1 MRGTGRSFRD
11 HRIGPTIVLLAG
23 VAGILATSA
32 AQAPA
37 AVVGLT
43 QSSQTSAENSS
54 NKGITATCPAGMK
67 VLSAGADVTPGGGQ
81 VVIDALTPAGDL
93 RSVKARAHEDDT
105 GTADSWFVAAYA
117 TCAYPPPGLERVM
130 AATPSNSSSKGIVA
144 KCPAGKKLFGVGAEF
159 DVTTGNV
166 LIDKLTPNAEL
177 TAVTAH
183 AVEDEDGTAANWS
196 LRAYAICATPIVGME
211 RVKAVGVAG
220 PGVSQVINVQCPNGK
235 GLLGGGGET
244 VGAKNQIVLD
254 AVFPDAP
261 VTTAGFAGWEDE
273 TGTTKPWYLTVYGIC
288 APRVALLKAT
298 VEPNPDPRFGA
309 LTGPFC
315 PEGQESY
322 GVGYRLLGA
331 FGQIWP
337 TWVIPFHNEDVLFGA
352 EDPGSFV
359 VAYPDANGAS
369 VPWSLEAQSVCATPL
384 PGHEKE
390 RELHSGT
397 ESTPTRQTVSV
408 TCPLGKNVVGGGGR
422 AIENISSPPNRRG
435 ESMLEGYAPDST
447 LTSVEV
453 RAIPAPVPEYT
464 GTVLT
469 EADAQCAE
477 PPPGLELVTS
487 VSFNSS
493 IDKVRQA
500 TCPAAKHLIGSG
512 AELVNS
518 FGRVVLDRVDISPD
532 LTKVTA
538 SGSEIEGG
546 TNRNWSL
553 RVYAI
558 CINR

>member
-1 MRGTGRSFRD
+1 MRGTGRSVRD
-11 HRIGPTIVLLAG
+11 HRFGRAIVLLAA
-23 VAGILATSA
+23 VAGILVTSA
-32 AQAPA
+32 QQVPA
-37 AVVGLT
+37 AIVGLT

-54 NKGITATCPAGMK
+54 NKASTVTCPAGMK

-159 DVTTGNV
+159 DVTTGDV
-166 LIDKLTPNAEL
+166 LIDNLTPNAEL
-177 TAVTAH
+177 TSVTAH

-220 PGVSQVINVQCPNGK
+220 PGVSQVMNVQCPNGK

-254 AVFPDAP
+254 AVFPDPP
-261 VTTAGFAGWEDE
+261 VETAGFAAWEDE
-273 TGTTKPWYLTVYGIC
+273 TGTAKPWYLTVYGIC
-288 APRVALLKAT
+288 APRAALSTTTDAGDSL
-298 VEPNPDPRFGA
+298 GA
-309 LTGPFC
+309 FTGPHC
-315 PEGQESY
+315 PDGQEGY
-322 GVGYRLLGA
+322 GVGYRILGA
-331 FGQIWP
+331 FGQVWP
-337 TWVIPFHNEDVLFGA
+337 TWVIPFYNDDVLFGGI
-352 EDPGSFV
+352 EPGSFA

-369 VPWSLEAQSVCATPL
+369 GPWSLETQSVCATPL
-384 PGHEKE
+384 
-390 RELHSGT
+390 SGT
-397 ESTPTRQTVSV
+397 ELWIESFPSQESAPTRQAISA
-408 TCPLGKNVVGGGGR
+408 TCPLGKNVVAGGGR
-422 AIENISSPPNRRG
+422 AVELIDPSNRRG
-435 ESMLEGYAPDST
+435 ESTIDAFAPDST
-447 LTSVEV
+447 LTSVDV
-453 RAIPAPVPEYT
+453 RAVSTPAPQYT
-464 GTVLT
+464 GTVIT
-469 EADAQCAE
+469 QAAAQCAA

-500 TCPAAKHLIGSG
+500 ACPAAKHVIGSG
-512 AELVNS
+512 AQIVNG
-518 FGRVVLDRVDISPD
+518 FGRVVLDRVDIKPD
-532 LTKVTA
+532 LSSVTA
-538 SGSEIEGG
+538 SGSEVEGG
-546 TNRNWSL
+546 TSGNWSL

>member
-11 HRIGPTIVLLAG
+11 HRITRAIVLLAG
-23 VAGILATSA
+23 AAGILATLA
-32 AQAPA
+32 QQAPA
-37 AVVGLT
+37 AIVGLT
-43 QSSQTSAENSS
+43 QSSQTSVENSS
-54 NKGITATCPAGMK
+54 NKAITATCPAGMK

-117 TCAYPPPGLERVM
+117 TCAYPPAGLERVM

-166 LIDKLTPNAEL
+166 LIDNLTPNAEL
-177 TAVTAH
+177 TSVTAH

-220 PGVSQVINVQCPNGK
+220 PGVSQVMNVQCPNGK

-254 AVFPDAP
+254 AVFPDVP
-261 VTTAGFAGWEDE
+261 VTTAGFAAWEDE
-273 TGTTKPWYLTVYGIC
+273 TGTGKPWYLTVYGIC
-288 APRVALLKAT
+288 APRVGLLKSTA
-298 VEPNPDPRFGA
+298 EPAADPRFGA
-309 LTGPFC
+309 LTGPLC

-322 GVGYRLLGA
+322 GAGYRLLGA
-331 FGQIWP
+331 FGQVWP
-337 TWVIPFHNEDVLFGA
+337 THIIPFYNDDILFGA

-359 VAYPDANGAS
+359 LAYPDANGTG
-369 VPWSLEAQSVCATPL
+369 PWTLEAQSVCATPL
-384 PGHEKE
+384 AGHQGAF
-390 RELHSGT
+390 ELHSQ
-397 ESTPTRQTVSV
+397 EDAPARQTVSA

-435 ESMLEGYAPDST
+435 ESMIDAFAPDST
-447 LTSVEV
+447 LTSVDV
-453 RAIPAPVPEYT
+453 RVIPAPVPQFT
-464 GTVLT
+464 GTVT
-469 EADAQCAE
+469 TQAVAHCATS
-477 PPPGLELVTS
+477 PPGLELVTG

-500 TCPAAKHLIGSG
+500 ACPAAKHVIGSG
-512 AELVNS
+512 AQIVNG
-518 FGRVVLDRVDISPD
+518 FGRVVLDRVDIKPD
-532 LTKVTA
+532 LSSVTA
-538 SGSEIEGG
+538 SGSEVEGG
-546 TNRNWSL
+546 TSGNWSL